1 MEWIVGLI
9 AGLLGGG
16 GACYVLLTNIN
27 KKSQQKLIEQSNQK
41 SDLILEQ
48 AKIAAKRITDE
59 AEVNSE
65 KLLSKAEVRNEQIKQ
80 KKIQKPRIILIANDL
95 NLKKKNHPM

>member
-1 MEWIVGLI
+1 MEWIIGLI

-48 AKIAAKRITDE
+48 AKNCFQKR
-59 AEVNSE
+59 
-65 KLLSKAEVRNEQIKQ
+65 K
-80 KKIQKPRIILIANDL
+80 
-95 NLKKKNHPM
+95 